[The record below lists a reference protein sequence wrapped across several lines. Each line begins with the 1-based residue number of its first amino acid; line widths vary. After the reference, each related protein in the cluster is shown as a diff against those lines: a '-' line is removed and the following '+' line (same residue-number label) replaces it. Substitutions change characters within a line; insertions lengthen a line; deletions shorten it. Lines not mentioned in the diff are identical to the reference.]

1 MSLAKNPRPQQRC
14 TTDFALSGKGGG
26 QMSEKAVF
34 VRASNM
40 DYTIFFA
47 IKTSQAIGTQLLV
60 LLPLP
65 TRKLTKWRLE
75 LDYYYRRE
83 GISSLRPA

>member
-40 DYTIFFA
+40 DYIIFCYPDFPSDWHS
-47 IKTSQAIGTQLLV
+47 TLV
-60 LLPLP
+60 CSTFP
-65 TRKLTKWRLE
+65 TAS
-75 LDYYYRRE
+75 
-83 GISSLRPA
+83 GIAWTTGKADKVALGA